1 MNNVYAIWEI
11 LVQIHNQHL
20 FGLLQVLKYL
30 RVLIALSLLVSCQ
43 SQVEDVKE
51 TRLLLGTVVTFT
63 VAGVP
68 EDVALQAI
76 TQAVAAMQG
85 VENHF
90 TTHGDVLNTV
100 KTFNQAA
107 AGEAVQLDA
116 DVDTLLQQ
124 SITYWQQTQGAF
136 DPTLGDLN
144 RRWGFSGDVA
154 PTQALSKA
162 EVKKSLARSGVD
174 HIRRIA
180 PRTWVKDK
188 AGIQLDF
195 GAIAKGLAIDKGI
208 AKLQDLGI
216 EHTIINA
223 GGDMRILGDHNGQ
236 AWRIAIR
243 HPRQDTALGWLD
255 VSADVSIV
263 TSGDYE
269 RFFISQG
276 KRYHHII
283 NPKTGFPAVQSVSVT
298 VQAPTAMQADALST
312 ALFILG
318 FEKGMGLVES
328 MPDVE
333 AIWVDSNMQVH
344 MSSGMKSQFH
354 LMQMNRK

>member
-1 MNNVYAIWEI
+1 M
-11 LVQIHNQHL
+11 
-20 FGLLQVLKYL
+20 LKYL
-30 RVLIALSLLVSCQ
+30 WAVAALALLASCQ
-43 SQVEDVKE
+43 HQVEDVKE

-68 EDVALQAI
+68 EDIALQAI
-76 TQAVAAMQG
+76 TQAVSAMQG
-85 VENHF
+85 VEDRF
-90 TTHGDVLNTV
+90 TTHGDVSNTV

-107 AGEAVQLDA
+107 VGEAVQLDT

-124 SITYWQQTQGAF
+124 SITYWKQTQGAF

-144 RRWGFSGDVA
+144 MRWGFSGDVP

-162 EVKKSLARSGVD
+162 EVKQALARSGVE

-188 AGIQLDF
+188 AGVQLDF
-195 GAIAKGLAIDKGI
+195 GAIAKGLAIDEGI
-208 AKLQDLGI
+208 IKLQHLGI
-216 EHTIINA
+216 QHAIINA
-223 GGDMRILGDHNGQ
+223 GGDMRILGDHSGQ

-255 VSADVSIV
+255 ISADTSIV

-269 RFFISQG
+269 RFFISKG

-283 NPKTGFPAVQSVSVT
+283 NPKTGFPAMQSMSVT
-298 VQAPTAMQADALST
+298 VQAPTATQADVLST
-312 ALFILG
+312 ALFVLG
-318 FEKGMGLVES
+318 FKKGMPLVES
-328 MPDVE
+328 MPHVE
-333 AIWVDSNMQVH
+333 AIWVDSNMQIH
-344 MSSGMKSQFH
+344 MSSGMKAQFH
-354 LMQMNRK
+354 LLQKNRK

>member
-1 MNNVYAIWEI
+1 MLKSIW
-11 LVQIHNQHL
+11 VVVAL
-20 FGLLQVLKYL
+20 F
-30 RVLIALSLLVSCQ
+30 LLVSCQ
-43 SQVEDVKE
+43 PQLQDIKE
-51 TRLLLGTVVTFT
+51 TRFLLGTVVTFT
-63 VAGVP
+63 VAGEP

-76 TQAVAAMQG
+76 TQAAAAMQA
-85 VENHF
+85 VENTF

-107 AGEAVQLDA
+107 VGEAVQLDTA
-116 DVDTLLQQ
+116 VDTLLQQ
-124 SITYWQQTQGAF
+124 SIKYWRETQAAF

-144 RRWGFSGDVA
+144 MRWGFSGDVA
-154 PTQALSKA
+154 PRKVLSKEEVRQALA
-162 EVKKSLARSGVD
+162 HSGVD
-174 HIRRIA
+174 NIRRIA

-195 GAIAKGLAIDKGI
+195 GAIAKGLAIDEGI
-208 AKLQDLGI
+208 AKLQHLGI
-216 EHTIINA
+216 QHAIINA
-223 GGDMRILGDHNGQ
+223 GGDMRILGDHSGQ

-255 VSADVSIV
+255 ISADTSIV

-283 NPKTGFPAVQSVSVT
+283 NPKTGFPAIQSVSVT

-318 FEKGMGLVES
+318 FEKGLSLVES
-328 MPDVE
+328 MPNVE
-333 AIWVDSNMQVH
+333 AIWVDPNMLVH
-344 MSSGMKSQFH
+344 MSSGIKTQFH
-354 LMQMNRK
+354 LMDEKESE

>member
-1 MNNVYAIWEI
+1 
-11 LVQIHNQHL
+11 LVQNHNQHL
-20 FGLLQVLKYL
+20 SGLFQMLKYL
-30 RVLIALSLLVSCQ
+30 WAFVALSLLVSCQ
-43 SQVEDVKE
+43 SKVEDVKE

-63 VAGVP
+63 VVGVA

-85 VENHF
+85 VENRF

-100 KTFNQAA
+100 KIFNQAA
-107 AGEAVQLDA
+107 VGEAVQLDA
-116 DVDTLLQQ
+116 DVDALLQQ

-144 RRWGFSGDVA
+144 MRWGFSGDVA
-154 PTQALSKA
+154 PTQALSKS
-162 EVKKSLARSGVD
+162 EVQKSLARSGVG
-174 HIRRIA
+174 HIRRVA

-188 AGIQLDF
+188 TGVQLDF
-195 GAIAKGLAIDKGI
+195 GAIAKGLAIDEGI
-208 AKLQDLGI
+208 AKLQHLGI
-216 EHTIINA
+216 QHAIINA
-223 GGDMRILGDHNGQ
+223 GGDMRILGDHSGQ

-255 VSADVSIV
+255 ILADTSIV

-283 NPKTGFPAVQSVSVT
+283 NPKTGFPAMQSVSVT
-298 VQAPTAMQADALST
+298 VQAPTAMQADVLST

-318 FEKGMGLVES
+318 FEKGMTLVES

-333 AIWVDSNMQVH
+333 AIWVDSNMLTH
-344 MSSGMKSQFH
+344 MSSGMKPQFN
-354 LMQMNRK
+354 LIQKNRSK